1 MFPLG
6 MCKICDNTP
15 GVVSNHLVW
24 KLMEEEGYLEII
36 SN

>member
-15 GVVSNHLVW
+15 EGVY
-24 KLMEEEGYLEII
+24 KLMEEEVYLEII